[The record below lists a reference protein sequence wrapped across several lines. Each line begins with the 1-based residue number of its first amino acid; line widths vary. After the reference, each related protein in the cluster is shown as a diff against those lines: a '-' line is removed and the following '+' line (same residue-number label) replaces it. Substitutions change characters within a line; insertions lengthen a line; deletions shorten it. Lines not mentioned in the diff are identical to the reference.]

1 MTNIEQ
7 IALEVAREI
16 PEFLWEEGCS
26 YESGVVSAQAIES
39 LQRCL
44 AKIGEGVEP
53 VAEII
58 DSVQTPGYF
67 YVKKLG
73 KHTKEGTKLYA
84 IPHEAI
90 LAAEKRV
97 AELQQ
102 WKTAVEDALVIDGIF
117 NASHSDP
124 RKAVADLLA
133 WESGVALDPAVSSA
147 ASKLQDAVAEACA
160 KVCSNYGNKNPQLSL
175 TVIER
180 MTADDIAACLRA
192 GKWRGYL

>member
-26 YESGVVSAQAIES
+26 YESGVVSAQAIEF

-73 KHTKEGTKLYA
+73 KHTKEGTKLYLSPA
-84 IPHEAI
+84 EAI
-90 LAAEKRV
+90 LAADKRV
-97 AELQQ
+97 AELQK
-102 WKTAVEDALVIDGIF
+102 WKDAVEDALVIDGIF

-124 RKAVADLLA
+124 RKAVADLLT
-133 WESGVALDPAVSSA
+133 WESDVALDPAVSSA
-147 ASKLQDAVAEACA
+147 AVKLQEAVAEACA
-160 KVCSNYGNKNPQLSL
+160 KYL
-175 TVIER
+175 E
-180 MTADDIAACLRA
+180 DDGLGEVAKSIRA
-192 GKWRGYL
+192 GKWRV